1 MIKILR
7 FQNCHWHLFFV
18 LRGGHSP
25 EEFIYDVFVS
35 YSTKDLNWVRDKL
48 IPVLEKYYFKY
59 CIHSRDFELGKAI
72 IDNMA
77 DSVYGSR
84 KVLAVVSRNYLSSKF
99 CRGEL
104 DMAIYRNIEKE
115 DSSLIVIRLDGINT
129 KDFPK
134 ALRSKTFLDY
144 FDNREREH
152 WTERLLKHLYDD
164 AASRTSFF
172 STSSKESNST
182 TEMPT

>member
-1 MIKILR
+1 MADLVYIATGEHR
-7 FQNCHWHLFFV
+7 SS
-18 LRGGHSP
+18 G
-25 EEFIYDVFVS
+25 EFNYDVFVS

-48 IPVLEKYYFKY
+48 IPVLEKYYLKY
-59 CIHSRDFELGKAI
+59 CIHSRDFEIGKAI
-72 IDNMA
+72 LDNMA

-84 KVLAVVSRNYLSSKF
+84 KVLAVVSRNYMSSKF

-115 DSSLIVIRLDGINT
+115 DSSLVVIRLDGINT

-152 WTERLLKHLYDD
+152 WTERLINHLHDNSGSHY
-164 AASRTSFF
+164 SFYTT
-172 STSSKESNST
+172 TSSNAKVLGNTVVTSC
-182 TEMPT
+182 